1 MYSLFR
7 NCLPPLRSC
16 RKLESLAAQLAV
28 PKGKLSRWL
37 LPFDSNTN
45 INDQSAR
52 RPPSPR
58 TQAHFREIDARV
70 PAVQKEAMIK
80 DATELRGFVRVKLAD
95 DNDLEQAR
103 KAMEM
108 TQNFCKHLDAVAQ
121 QKGITPFELWQ
132 QL

>member
-1 MYSLFR
+1 
-7 NCLPPLRSC
+7 
-16 RKLESLAAQLAV
+16 
-28 PKGKLSRWL
+28 
-37 LPFDSNTN
+37 
-45 INDQSAR
+45 
-52 RPPSPR
+52 
-58 TQAHFREIDARV
+58 
-70 PAVQKEAMIK
+70 MIK

>member
-1 MYSLFR
+1 
-7 NCLPPLRSC
+7 
-16 RKLESLAAQLAV
+16 
-28 PKGKLSRWL
+28 
-37 LPFDSNTN
+37 
-45 INDQSAR
+45 
-52 RPPSPR
+52 
-58 TQAHFREIDARV
+58 
-70 PAVQKEAMIK
+70 MIK

-108 TQNFCKHLDAVAQ
+108 TQNFCKHLDVVAQ

>member
-1 MYSLFR
+1 MS
-7 NCLPPLRSC
+7 
-16 RKLESLAAQLAV
+16 
-28 PKGKLSRWL
+28 KGKLSRWL

-70 PAVQKEAMIK
+70 PAAQKETMMQR
-80 DATELRGFVRVKLAD
+80 ATQLRGFVRVKLAD

-103 KAMEM
+103 KAMQM
-108 TQNFCKHLDAVAQ
+108 TQDFCQRLHAVARS
-121 QKGITPFELWQ
+121 KGVTPFQMWQ
-132 QL
+132 QLG

>member
-1 MYSLFR
+1 M
-7 NCLPPLRSC
+7 
-16 RKLESLAAQLAV
+16 

-108 TQNFCKHLDAVAQ
+108 TQNFCKHLDVVAQ